1 MAPYGPSLRLG
12 LIAYYTSADRRT
24 RSRDDT
30 AHLTTP
36 FSIRRPRSS
45 RCRCAAFGKR
55 KPNVRY
61 QKGRKMNDLIHRI
74 NNNVFLLLPLQS
86 INEREIKN
94 DLMTRS
100 AEPQLLPP
108 RHFFVFFSLPGNG
121 MENRGS
127 SPFSWISPFQ
137 VLHENSI
144 YLLSQF
150 RSSPRWSTRL
160 EKGREGGG
168 GPFRRKWMWGVVYFT
183 PPQQCDVSSA
193 HIW

>member
-108 RHFFVFFSLPGNG
+108 RHFFCVFLSTGKRNGKPRLFSFFVNFALP
-121 MENRGS
+121 
-127 SPFSWISPFQ
+127 SPSRKFYIFIIA
-137 VLHENSI
+137 VSI
-144 YLLSQF
+144 I
-150 RSSPRWSTRL
+150 T
-160 EKGREGGG
+160 E
-168 GPFRRKWMWGVVYFT
+168 VV
-183 PPQQCDVSSA
+183 D
-193 HIW
+193 

>member
-108 RHFFVFFSLPGNG
+108 RHFFCFSLYRETEWKTAALLLFREFRPSKSFTKILYIYYRSFDHH
-121 MENRGS
+121 RGG
-127 SPFSWISPFQ
+127 
-137 VLHENSI
+137 
-144 YLLSQF
+144 
-150 RSSPRWSTRL
+150 RL
-160 EKGREGGG
+160 
-168 GPFRRKWMWGVVYFT
+168 
-183 PPQQCDVSSA
+183 D
-193 HIW
+193 